1 MSKKRLF
8 WIVFYTFPIIGNIIL
23 FLIIYAE
30 AGNNFHPENNF
41 EVDNY
46 KCVCY
51 SRYDDDMDEYKYIY
65 VLEKTYPKE
74 YSKCIRN
81 SNRDLFFVY
90 SVPPIGFDLSVDIS
104 YNEEQKELIVRHYL
118 PNKCIVLQKNKIHGI
133 KVSYVLKYAEESIN
147 EQ

>member
-30 AGNNFHPENNF
+30 AGNNFRSEKIIEF
-41 EVDNY
+41 DKY
-46 KCVCY
+46 KVVRY
-51 SRYDDDMDEYKYIY
+51 NRYDDNDSEIKYVY
-65 VLEKTYPKE
+65 ALEKFFKD